1 MKQAFDSS
9 LSNSMINPTI
19 TINRAREQM
28 KQKMKEYL
36 HEIYLQQ
43 DVFIHEISKDIV
55 DEMIVSHIY

>member
-19 TINRAREQM
+19 PINRAREQM
-28 KQKMKEYL
+28 KKRMKEYL

>member
-9 LSNSMINPTI
+9 LSNSTINPTI
-19 TINRAREQM
+19 PINRAREQM
-28 KQKMKEYL
+28 KQRMKEYL

-55 DEMIVSHIY
+55 DEMILSHIY

>member
-9 LSNSMINPTI
+9 LLNSTINPTI
-19 TINRAREQM
+19 PINRAREQM
-28 KQKMKEYL
+28 KQRMKEYL